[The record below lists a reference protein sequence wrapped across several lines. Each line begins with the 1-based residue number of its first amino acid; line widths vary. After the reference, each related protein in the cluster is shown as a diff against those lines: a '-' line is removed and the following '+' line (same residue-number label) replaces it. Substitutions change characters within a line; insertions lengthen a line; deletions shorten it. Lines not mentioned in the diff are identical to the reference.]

1 MLCDG
6 NPVEIVGT
14 QLENIGVRTLR
25 DRLMVMLDAT
35 GISLAYISPSS
46 GMWRLTGHEHGDTRQ
61 VIAMSDGHD
70 AAGKR
75 QQWMGII
82 GMLAALLLA
91 SAGPGHAWHGRH
103 RFGGLHVFI
112 GPPIV
117 APFEPYWAPYG
128 YPPVAVEPP
137 PRPMSNHHRRSMS
150 SLLPRHFGTIARI
163 RKATI
168 RMANSAPEDGAR
180 SPQRR
185 PRRNPNEIHQGI
197 RKNPQLCP
205 QNGTRPRLR

>member
-1 MLCDG
+1 
-6 NPVEIVGT
+6 
-14 QLENIGVRTLR
+14 
-25 DRLMVMLDAT
+25 
-35 GISLAYISPSS
+35 
-46 GMWRLTGHEHGDTRQ
+46 MWRLTGHEHGDTRQ

-128 YPPVAVEPP
+128 YPPVVVEPP
-137 PRPMSNHHRRSMS
+137 PQAYVQP
-150 SLLPRHFGTIARI
+150 
-163 RKATI
+163 
-168 RMANSAPEDGAR
+168 
-180 SPQRR
+180 SPPVYVQ
-185 PRRNPNEIHQGI
+185 PSPPSFWYYCE
-197 RKNPQLCP
+197 NPQGYYPYVQQCP
-205 QNGTRPRLR
+205 GGWSQVAPTPP